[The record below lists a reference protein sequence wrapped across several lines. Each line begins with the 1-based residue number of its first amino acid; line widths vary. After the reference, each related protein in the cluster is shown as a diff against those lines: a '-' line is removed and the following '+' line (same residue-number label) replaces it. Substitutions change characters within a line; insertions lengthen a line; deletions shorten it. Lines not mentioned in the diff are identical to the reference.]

1 MGGLRNIMAEDTKP
15 IQFEEFAANLSAVF
29 DQVERQEE
37 PIAVERGGRLFVL
50 RPKAR
55 RRTRKPRHFS
65 LDDPLFDIIGI
76 GRSTGPTDVSSNK
89 HKYIADAIASH
100 WERQG
105 EAREYSAPATEAPA
119 QPQSEDCSTERALDT
134 PDQPAN
140 QA

>member
-1 MGGLRNIMAEDTKP
+1 MADETRP

-37 PIAVERGGRLFVL
+37 PITVERDGRLFVL
-50 RPKAR
+50 RPKSR
-55 RRTRKPRHFS
+55 RRARKPHHFS

-100 WERQG
+100 RERSTPQV
-105 EAREYSAPATEAPA
+105 ESPA
-119 QPQSEDCSTERALDT
+119 QTKPDDSSTEREPDT
-134 PDQPAN
+134 PDQSAQPA
-140 QA
+140 